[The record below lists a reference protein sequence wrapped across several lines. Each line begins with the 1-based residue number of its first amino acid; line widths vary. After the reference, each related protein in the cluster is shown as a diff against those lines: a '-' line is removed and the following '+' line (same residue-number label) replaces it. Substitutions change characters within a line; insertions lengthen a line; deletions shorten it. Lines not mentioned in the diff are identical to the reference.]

1 MTSFE
6 SFGLDPRI
14 LSAIARM
21 GYSEPT
27 PIQTQAIPVVLKGG
41 DVMGAAQTG
50 TGKTAGFGLPLLARI
65 LPKANTSMSPAR
77 HPVRAL
83 ILTPTRELADQ
94 VSDNLT
100 AYAADT
106 PLRVGVVYGGVDIRP
121 QADMLRRGIEV
132 LTATPGR
139 LLDHVAQKSVNLSQ
153 VEIVVLDEADRML
166 DMGFLPDISRILQ
179 LLPKTRQSLMFS
191 ATFSEEITK
200 LAKNFL
206 KPDPAVIKV
215 ARQNQTAA
223 TVTQELLAVTE
234 RDKTDV
240 LIDMLRTRGPEG
252 GSLTQ
257 VLVFVNAKITC
268 RRLARTLERV
278 GINADAIHGD
288 KTQEERQVALD
299 GFKSG
304 AIHVLVATDVAARGL
319 DIKELPFVINYDVP
333 YSAEDYV
340 HRIGRTG
347 RAGSK
352 GVAVMLSTP
361 GDARLV
367 EAIEKL
373 TKQTFKPVSVEP
385 MARGRRNAFRRNQN
399 VDRVDTPEDER
410 LARERARAY
419 VPPAHRHR
427 DPLFDMPYVERSARQ
442 ERAAAPQP
450 AYLERREKKRP
461 VAALLGGFMFERST
475 ERRRREA
482 EAAAAAQK
490 EAELKAQQ
498 EAELAAKKAAEAA
511 EAARAAAEAAQAAAD
526 AAAAALAE
534 TPAEAAEAP
543 KAEKAEQVEQAAPAV
558 VETAEAA
565 PAPAQDEP
573 KLEQIE
579 TVPAAVKAADAL
591 EAEKAEEAKKAEK
604 PRRPRRPRKTAKPAE
619 AEEPLVQIE
628 TKPRA
633 KKAPKAAEEPAKAP
647 EAKEAAE
654 SAEAPKAE

>member
-252 GSLTQ
+252 GPLTQ

-498 EAELAAKKAAEAA
+498 EAELAA
-511 EAARAAAEAAQAAAD
+511 AEAAQAAAD